1 MKYFE
6 FPDGFNT
13 SNGSLRFSVPEILF
27 DPRFI
32 TQVNFYRLCYFY
44 FYIVEDI
51 LTKKMIIISASGW
64 T

>member
-13 SNGSLRFSVPEILF
+13 SIGALRFSVPEILF

-32 TQVNFYRLCYFY
+32 SQVNF
-44 FYIVEDI
+44 
-51 LTKKMIIISASGW
+51 
-64 T
+64 

>member
-13 SNGSLRFSVPEILF
+13 SIGALRFDIPEILF

-32 TQVNFYRLCYFY
+32 TPVNFYIILFLLRYENIFKQISYF
-44 FYIVEDI
+44 
-51 LTKKMIIISASGW
+51 
-64 T
+64 